1 MEDRGGELRK
11 AKERYRSASSVL
23 TCLSASCAHLY
34 ALMHQFNPTERDI
47 SKSSAGNDDIFP
59 FGFNHVSRYCLCCG

>member
-23 TCLSASCAHLY
+23 VCLSASCGDLY
-34 ALMHQFNPTERDI
+34 ALMHQFNPTEYDI
-47 SKSSAGNDDIFP
+47 SKNSTGADVIFP
-59 FGFNHVSRYCLCCG
+59 LG